1 VATFD
6 QVRHGLAANLAT
18 IRFSNGIQPAVS
30 PYMLSNPIPPGL
42 QVFPGPLSYD
52 LAMGRGLDQPT
63 WVVQGYV
70 AFTTDI
76 GSQTLLD
83 ELCAPTGVSSV
94 KTAVEQDR
102 TLSGAVSTLQVT
114 GMSGYRIANTD
125 TGSLVVAEWDVTVW
139 APN

>member
-18 IRFSNGIQPAVS
+18 IRFSNGVKPAVS
-30 PYMLSNPIPPGL
+30 PYMQSNPIPPGI

-52 LAMGRGLDQPT
+52 LAMGRGLDEPT

-83 ELCAPTGVSSV
+83 ELCAPAGPSSV
-94 KTAVEQDR
+94 KQAVEADR
-102 TLSGAVSTLQVT
+102 TLSGLVAALQVVS
-114 GMSGYRIANTD
+114 MSGYRIANTD
-125 TGSLVVAEWDVTVW
+125 TGALVVAEWDVTIW